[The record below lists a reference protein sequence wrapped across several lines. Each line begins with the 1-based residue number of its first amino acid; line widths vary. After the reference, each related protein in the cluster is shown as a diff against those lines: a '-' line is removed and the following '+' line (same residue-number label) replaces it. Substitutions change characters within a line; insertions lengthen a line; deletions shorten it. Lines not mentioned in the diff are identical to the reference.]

1 MCSWRIENE
10 NGPIVF
16 SRKLEREKDD
26 EQIDGNPA
34 AVREFSK
41 DVRDNIMKRARGK
54 FPFKRCNKMNI

>member
-41 DVRDNIMKRARGK
+41 DVRDNIMKRARG
-54 FPFKRCNKMNI
+54 